1 VPDRLPAGVKALIV
15 ETLRIL
21 PEERPVTSDVLARVG
36 GLLAE
41 AEAAERAEA
50 ANLRP
55 AAANVPAPAPEAAP
69 ASPPAPAAPAPA
81 PVPAGRL
88 AKGDV
93 VLLALAYKTHAD
105 AASGP
110 LKPGACGTIVE
121 DDSTDKP
128 FKARCC
134 APLRNTAPAAPR
146 CGSCPMLS

>member
-1 VPDRLPAGVKALIV
+1 MSACAGRCSLPLALPPRLLTSCLLNLPPYNPSPQTPLPPQLVLGEISASSPTGLQAL
-15 ETLRIL
+15 
-21 PEERPVTSDVLARVG
+21 RVY
-36 GLLAE
+36 AQY
-41 AEAAERAEA
+41 A
-50 ANLRP
+50 
-55 AAANVPAPAPEAAP
+55 
-69 ASPPAPAAPAPA
+69 
-81 PVPAGRL
+81 AGRL